1 MRFVADTNI
10 IISGLL
16 WHGSP
21 RRVLASARETDAE
34 LFTSP
39 AILSELDDVLQR
51 PKFESLLASVGS
63 SVQAVLLQ
71 YAALATLVH
80 PVYTPAVVERDPD
93 DNVVL
98 ACAIAAGASY
108 IISGDSDLLDID
120 TYRGIDIVSA
130 SQFLKRLAEEG
141 QNVAQ
146 GVEPDA

>member
-10 IISGLL
+10 IISGLF

-21 RRVLASARETDAE
+21 RRVLESARETDAE

-51 PKFESLLASVGS
+51 PKFESLLASLDS
-63 SVQAVLLQ
+63 SAQAVLIQ

-93 DNVVL
+93 DDVVL

-108 IISGDSDLLDID
+108 IVSGDSDLLDID

-130 SQFLKRLAEEG
+130 SQFLKHLAERG
-141 QNVAQ
+141 QTTEQ
-146 GVEPDA
+146 DVEPDI

>member
-10 IISGLL
+10 IISGLF
-16 WHGSP
+16 WHGPP
-21 RRVLASARETDAE
+21 RQVLESARETYAE

-63 SVQAVLLQ
+63 SAQAVLLQ
-71 YAALATLVH
+71 YTALATLVH

-93 DNVVL
+93 DDVVL

-108 IISGDSDLLDID
+108 IVSGDSDLLDIR
-120 TYRGIDIVSA
+120 TYRGIDIVHA
-130 SQFLKRLAEEG
+130 SQFLRHFTEER
-141 QNVAQ
+141 QNVEEDF
-146 GVEPDA
+146 EPDV